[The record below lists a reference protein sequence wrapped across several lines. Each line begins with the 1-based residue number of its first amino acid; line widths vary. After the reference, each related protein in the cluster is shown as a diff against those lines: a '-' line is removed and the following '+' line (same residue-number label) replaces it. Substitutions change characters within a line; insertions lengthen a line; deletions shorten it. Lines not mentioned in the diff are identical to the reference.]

1 MSRFHVGVERA
12 VTLGRRDEGCT
23 AEPRPHGKNVRQVGS
38 SSSCF
43 AGQHLSIGFS
53 SPRSR
58 AEHSSDRMCAA
69 VLTVEMRCDQ
79 SVDSRRLRWGGEGSK
94 TSRY

>member
-1 MSRFHVGVERA
+1 MSRIHVGVERA

-38 SSSCF
+38 PCSCL
-43 AGQHLSIGFS
+43 AGQHLSIAFS

-58 AEHSSDRMCAA
+58 AEHSSDRMCAT
-69 VLTVEMRCDQ
+69 VLTVDMRRDQ
-79 SVDSRRLRWGGEGSK
+79 SKGSRRP
-94 TSRY
+94 